1 MLFLCLQLFDLFP
14 DFGLVRAQLER
25 FFERGQGFGGSPHP
39 QVGFADSV
47 QHRGVDAV
55 LRDSRDLLWV
65 PLFGKV
71 VNLNLP
77 VCGFA
82 AR

>member
-1 MLFLCLQLFDLFP
+1 
-14 DFGLVRAQLER
+14 
-25 FFERGQGFGGSPHP
+25 
-39 QVGFADSV
+39 
-47 QHRGVDAV
+47 